1 MTSLHDLTVP
11 IPHDAKSLQAPL
23 NTPEGLRQSLKYL
36 QGNILRGHGRDG
48 SVHIFLSFT
57 PRQEGNVKK
66 WIKELAEHI
75 TCAQQQLDD
84 TKQYRDY
91 DIPGPVFMSFFLSA
105 SGYRYL
111 LGLPRNGHLDLND
124 EAFLHGMK
132 AAQHRLNDPPPE
144 KWQKEYRNGIHAMLL
159 LADDD
164 ESTLLQ
170 ETRQHLKGIKP
181 YAEICAVERGRVLRN
196 AQGDSIEH
204 FGYADGH
211 SQPLFFQE
219 DINRARQRGNRTD
232 LWDPGAGPD
241 LVLVPDPYGR
251 KESDSASGVVR
262 YLDSGSYMVFRK
274 LEQNVRKYKESEK
287 ELAKVLGLSEENT
300 KQAGALVMGRFEDG
314 TPIVIQPTAGRPTN
328 NFTYDED
335 PDGEKCPLQAHT
347 RKVNPR
353 QRGTP
358 RIVRRGITYGERW
371 KEPKYNPSLEEL
383 PSEGVGLLFMCYQAN
398 IEKQFEFLQ
407 HAWANNPHFPAKQAP
422 GIDPVIGQP
431 GGNGTGQQKWPAQW
445 NDSSEQHKPFDLH
458 GCVTL
463 KGGEYFFAPSLYFL
477 ENIMNL

>member
-1 MTSLHDLTVP
+1 
-11 IPHDAKSLQAPL
+11 
-23 NTPEGLRQSLKYL
+23 
-36 QGNILRGHGRDG
+36 
-48 SVHIFLSFT
+48 
-57 PRQEGNVKK
+57 
-66 WIKELAEHI
+66 
-75 TCAQQQLDD
+75 
-84 TKQYRDY
+84 
-91 DIPGPVFMSFFLSA
+91 
-105 SGYRYL
+105 
-111 LGLPRNGHLDLND
+111 
-124 EAFLHGMK
+124 MK
-132 AAQHRLNDPPPE
+132 AAQHRLNDPSPE
-144 KWQKEYRNGIHAMLL
+144 KWQEEYHHGIHAMLL

-170 ETRQHLKGIKP
+170 ETRQRLKDIKP
-181 YAEICAVERGRVLRN
+181 YAKICAVERGRVLRN

-211 SQPLFFQE
+211 SKPLFFQE
-219 DINRARQRGNRTD
+219 DIDRARQRGDSMN

-251 KESDSASGVVR
+251 KEPDSSSGGMR

-314 TPIVIQPTAGRPTN
+314 TPIVTQPTAGRPTN
-328 NFTYDED
+328 NFTYEED
-335 PDGEKCPLQAHT
+335 PEGEKCPLQAHT

-353 QRGTP
+353 QQGTP
-358 RIVRRGITYGERW
+358 HIVRRGITYGERW
-371 KEPKYNPSLEEL
+371 KEPKYHPSLEEL
-383 PSEGVGLLFMCYQAN
+383 PSEGVGLLFICYQAN

-407 HAWANNPHFPAKQAP
+407 HAWANDPHFPLKRAP

-431 GGNGTGQQKWPAQW
+431 GGSGTGQQKWPAQW
-445 NDSSEQHKPFDLH
+445 NDASEKHQPFDFH

-463 KGGEYFFAPSLYFL
+463 KGGEYFFAPSIYFL
-477 ENIMNL
+477 ENIMNV